1 MNVIEDLLWSDVF
14 SADIIKYTLL
24 SVGGVAFFRIIAK
37 NKLFK
42 HTKAMVYL
50 TKAMTYGFLVIMVS
64 IYFVKV
70 GAVQSINV
78 FTGFT
83 FLFSAVEVVD
93 NLFLMVEEW
102 RTSSSLISES
112 EKKLFR
118 KELKH
123 FNCLIRDLMNLEV
136 SVSPGRVSRVMKK
149 YLMDAL
155 EKIETWE
162 FYEID
167 KILKSKTGEEFLFTR
182 KLQEI
187 QIANMAV
194 RIRKNDE
201 KKKPKSLSFNKI
213 ECDEFRDLLR
223 DAIACKRLFGEELS
237 RLFAEKKNM
246 ELL

>member
-14 SADIIKYTLL
+14 SADIIKYTFL
-24 SVGGVAFFRIIAK
+24 SVSGVAFFRIIAK
-37 NKLFK
+37 INIFK
-42 HTKAMVYL
+42 HTKALVYL

-64 IYFVKV
+64 IYFCKV

-102 RTSSSLISES
+102 SVSGSFISDS

-123 FNCLIRDLMNLEV
+123 FESLIGDLRNLEM
-136 SVSPGRVSRVMKK
+136 SVSPGRVSRMTKK
-149 YLMDAL
+149 YLMDVL
-155 EKIETWE
+155 NKIEKWE

-167 KILKSKTGEEFLFTR
+167 KILESKTGEKFLFTR
-182 KLQEI
+182 KLEEI
-187 QIANMAV
+187 QVASMTV
-194 RIRKNDE
+194 RI
-201 KKKPKSLSFNKI
+201 
-213 ECDEFRDLLR
+213 
-223 DAIACKRLFGEELS
+223 
-237 RLFAEKKNM
+237 KKNN
-246 ELL
+246 ENNGPQKKEETTAKRTVNQNASKKEAS